1 MFNNF
6 YLSPHTSQK
15 SYYKKAIVK
24 PVNDASFVLQSYK
37 TDVCKLF
44 WIDGNAY
51 FVKLWGGYSATSMK
65 HINSFLSFF
74 GFPQYGGKKWW
85 DNLPYGEAVKL

>member
-1 MFNNF
+1 MNNF
-6 YLSPHTSQK
+6 YLSPCTSQK
-15 SYYKKAIVK
+15 SFYGKAIVK
-24 PVNDASFVLQSYK
+24 PVNDASFVLQSYD
-37 TDVCKLF
+37 TNVCKLF
-44 WIDGNAY
+44 WIDGDAF

>member
-1 MFNNF
+1 MNKF
-6 YLSPHTSQK
+6 YLSPCTSQK
-15 SYYKKAIVK
+15 SFYGKAIIK
-24 PVNDASFVLQSYK
+24 PVSEASFILQSYK

-44 WIDGNAY
+44 WINGNAY
-51 FVKLWGGYSATSMK
+51 FIKLWGGYSATSMK

-85 DNLPYGEAVKL
+85 DNLPYNVAVKL